1 MNTADASSASMDW
14 VAVNLGSTMMMR
26 KEEELEE
33 EGSFVRDRK

>member
-14 VAVNLGSTMMMR
+14 VSVNLESTMMMR